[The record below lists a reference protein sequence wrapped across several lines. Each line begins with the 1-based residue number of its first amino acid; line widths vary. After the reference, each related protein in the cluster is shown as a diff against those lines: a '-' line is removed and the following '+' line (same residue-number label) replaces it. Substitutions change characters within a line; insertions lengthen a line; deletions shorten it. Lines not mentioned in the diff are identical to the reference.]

1 MPIKYILCEEGISSQ
16 KMSLEKFAGF
26 LRKVNKDSVYGH
38 LTLEAS
44 CQAMLQKKDVGHRKS
59 KEGASV
65 TQF

>member
-1 MPIKYILCEEGISSQ
+1 
-16 KMSLEKFAGF
+16 MSLEQFAGF

-59 KEGASV
+59 K
-65 TQF
+65 